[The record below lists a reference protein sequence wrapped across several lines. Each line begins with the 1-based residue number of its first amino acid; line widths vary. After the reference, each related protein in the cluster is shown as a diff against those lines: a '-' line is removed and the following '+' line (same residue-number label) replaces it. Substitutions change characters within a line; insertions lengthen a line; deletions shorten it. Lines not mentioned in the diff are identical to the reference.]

1 MLGVMDRN
9 KGDYMAAHRL
19 VAALEQLEPEAI
31 DRVFGHEADLF
42 CRGPVPFPL
51 APVTRVALV
60 TESFFPKVDGVA
72 KSAYLT
78 LRYLQQTGR
87 EVLVIAPDIAPPQ
100 VGPSRVRGVASVG
113 LPFAPETRVALPL
126 GSIGRHLDAF
136 KPDLVHLF
144 SPAVMSAQ
152 GVRFGQRHHVPVIAN
167 YQTDLPAYAH
177 HYGMGAF
184 APAVSSWLRM
194 VHNHADL
201 TLVPSQFTL
210 RQLREQG
217 YRGLRVWKRG
227 VDLERFTPEHRSAE
241 WRARLLAG
249 RAEDSLLCLYVGRV
263 ASEKRIDLLLDV
275 ARLPG
280 VALTIVG
287 DGAAREDL
295 EARFAGTNTA
305 FTGYLYGDDLANAYA
320 SADVFVF
327 PGPSETF
334 GQVVQEAMASGLP
347 SVVIDQGGVSDL
359 VSDQASGFTCPADP
373 AAFAQAVEM
382 LRQQPD
388 LRRSMAFRARQDAE
402 QRPWSAIMAQLEDYY
417 REAIAFNY
425 RLVNQRFH
433 SPRPSLVQRFY
444 TRVARRASTAD

>member
-1 MLGVMDRN
+1 
-9 KGDYMAAHRL
+9 MAAHRL
-19 VAALEQLEPEAI
+19 VAALEQLEPDAI

-42 CRGPVPFPL
+42 CREPAPSVL
-51 APVTRVALV
+51 APVRRVALV
-60 TESFFPKVDGVA
+60 TESFYPKMDGVA

-87 EVLVIAPDIAPPQ
+87 EVMVIAPDIAPPQ

-126 GSIGRHLDAF
+126 ASVGKHLEAF
-136 KPDLVHLF
+136 QPDLVHLF

-152 GVRFGQRHHVPVIAN
+152 GVRYGQRHHVPVIAN

-184 APAVSSWLRM
+184 APTVTSWLRA
-194 VHNHADL
+194 VHNRADL

-227 VDLERFTPEHRSAE
+227 VDLDRFSPANRSPEM
-241 WRARLLAG
+241 RAKLLAG
-249 RAEDSLLCLYVGRV
+249 RPDDALLCLYVGRI
-263 ASEKRIDLLLDV
+263 ASEKRIDLLLDI
-275 ARLPG
+275 ARVPG

-295 EARFAGTNTA
+295 ETLFAGTDTV
-305 FTGYLYGDDLANAYA
+305 FTGYLYGDDLAAAYA
-320 SADVFVF
+320 SADAFTF

-347 SVVIDQGGVSDL
+347 CVVIDQGGVSDL
-359 VSDQASGFTCPADP
+359 VTHGASGFVCSADP
-373 AAFAQAVEM
+373 AAFAEAVGA
-382 LRQQPD
+382 LLSHPD
-388 LRRSMAFRARQDAE
+388 LRLNMARRARADAE

-425 RLVNQRFH
+425 RLVNQRFR
-433 SPRPSLVQRFY
+433 PQRPSLVQRFY
-444 TRVARRASTAD
+444 TRVAGRASTAD